1 MANLKKLE
9 SIFRIIEH
17 FLQRKEIS
25 SYDEVLLKE
34 LNCSQRTLLR
44 YLYDIEHI
52 FSSIIKVEK
61 SKKSTWKL
69 VSINEIFEE
78 LINTSN
84 DIGYLFSMI
93 KEFDPSIFTYME
105 KESLKKLLKKD
116 ETVFLF
122 KNYIMEELSD
132 TVSKNYFNRLKYA
145 IKNKRIIEID
155 SLYNKTVKKTNLY
168 PLKLVFMDNNWYV
181 AVLNDDKIEFIRISF
196 IKDLRVTK
204 ASFKDIFIGEYLQEL
219 KKAQNALTLL
229 PKSKKIAK
237 IKATPNISRYF
248 DKGMKQFLSS
258 QTFIKKED
266 DGSVIFTLEYT
277 QPLEILPLI
286 QKWLPDLII
295 LGPKDL
301 QQEYIKKMKQSL
313 NNYNTKV

>member
-1 MANLKKLE
+1 MAGSKKLE
-9 SIFRIIEH
+9 AIFRIIEH

-25 SYDEVLLKE
+25 SYDKVLLNE

-44 YLYDIEHI
+44 YLYDIESI
-52 FSSIIKVEK
+52 FPSIIKIEK
-61 SKKSTWKL
+61 SKQTTWKL

-78 LINTSN
+78 LINSSN
-84 DIGYLFSMI
+84 DIGYLFSMV

-116 ETVFLF
+116 ESLFLF
-122 KNYIMEELSD
+122 KNYIMEELNEK
-132 TVSKNYFNRLKYA
+132 VSKEYFNRLKYA
-145 IKNKRIIEID
+145 IKNKKIIEIE
-155 SLYNKTVKKTNLY
+155 SLYDKTVKKTNLY
-168 PLKLVFMDNNWYV
+168 PLKLVFMDNNWYI
-181 AVLNDDKIEFIRISF
+181 AVVENDKIDFIRISF
-196 IKDLRVTK
+196 IKDLKVTQE
-204 ASFKDIFIGEYLQEL
+204 SFSSLFIDEYLKEL

-229 PKSKKIAK
+229 PKPTKIAK

-248 DKGMKQFLSS
+248 DKGMKRFLSS
-258 QTFIKKED
+258 QTFVKKEK

-295 LGPKDL
+295 LEPKEL
-301 QQEYIKKMKQSL
+301 QQEYINKLQNSL
-313 NNYNTKV
+313 NNYNTKG